1 MFIKNWTLKKD
12 IVFMATTPDTNPAA
26 DLARFVAKKTN
37 HNLFLTGKAGTG
49 KTASLETSWN
59 IPRIR
64 R

>member
-1 MFIKNWTLKKD
+1 
-12 IVFMATTPDTNPAA
+12 MATTPDTNPAA